1 MFAAIPIAIAALFLS
16 AIGLVFAI
24 IAMQRSRNAGA
35 ASRPVAA
42 RTSNEPIPL
51 PGFSAQTV
59 SASQKAFVRVA
70 LVGTGR
76 THRVVVSNLGPAL
89 ARQVTL
95 SVEPRDGR
103 SSPMVRADCE
113 EKLPISEL
121 APGSEVS
128 LLASVSSASG
138 SAFDARLVWINADGS
153 RESTATV
160 IEAP

>member
-24 IAMQRSRNAGA
+24 VAMQRSNNAGA
-35 ASRPVAA
+35 ASRPAA
-42 RTSNEPIPL
+42 APAADRPTPAR
-51 PGFSAQTV
+51 GFGAQGGNV
-59 SASQKAFVRVA
+59 SQKAFLRVA
-70 LVGTGR
+70 IVGTGR

-89 ARQVTL
+89 ARQVSL
-95 SVEPRDGR
+95 SVEPRNGR
-103 SSPMVRADCE
+103 SSPLVQADRD
-113 EKLPISEL
+113 EKLPIPEL
-121 APGSEVS
+121 GPGLEVS

-153 RESTATV
+153 RESAATV

>member
-1 MFAAIPIAIAALFLS
+1 MFAAIPIAIAALLLS

-24 IAMQRSRNAGA
+24 IAMQRSRDTGS
-35 ASRPVAA
+35 ASRPAEAQPSGQAVPVQGVGA
-42 RTSNEPIPL
+42 RTAN
-51 PGFSAQTV
+51 V
-59 SASQKAFVRVA
+59 SQKAFVRVA

-76 THRVVVSNLGPAL
+76 THRVVVSNLGPGL
-89 ARQVTL
+89 ARQVSL
-95 SVEPRDGR
+95 SVTPREGR
-103 SSPMVRADCE
+103 SSPMVQADCE

-128 LLASVSSASG
+128 LLATVSSASG

-153 RESTATV
+153 RESAATV

>member
-1 MFAAIPIAIAALFLS
+1 MLAAIPIAIAALFLS

-24 IAMQRSRNAGA
+24 IALRRSQNAGA
-35 ASRPVAA
+35 ASRPAA
-42 RTSNEPIPL
+42 APPSNGPTPAQ
-51 PGFSAQTV
+51 GFGAQTV

-103 SSPMVRADCE
+103 SSPMVRADCD
-113 EKLPISEL
+113 EKLPIAEL

-153 RESTATV
+153 REGSATL